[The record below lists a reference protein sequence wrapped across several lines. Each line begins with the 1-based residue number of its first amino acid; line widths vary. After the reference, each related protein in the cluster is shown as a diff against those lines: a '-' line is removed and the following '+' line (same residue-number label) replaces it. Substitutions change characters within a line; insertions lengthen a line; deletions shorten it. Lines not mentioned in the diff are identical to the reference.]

1 MVAPAVGQPQSQ
13 IPNYLTQSIIMTVVS
28 VLCCS
33 LFSLPFSIIALINSN
48 QVNSKAAMNDIAGAM
63 AASKNAKL
71 FNWIAFG
78 IVMANLLLSIVYI
91 ILIAVGAATNVFNR

>member
-1 MVAPAVGQPQSQ
+1 
-13 IPNYLTQSIIMTVVS
+13 MTVVS

-33 LFSLPFSIIALINSN
+33 LLSLPFSIIALINSN
-48 QVNSKAAMNDIAGAM
+48 QVNSKIAINDITGAI

-78 IVMANLLLSIVYI
+78 IVMVGVLFSIVYF
-91 ILIAVGAATNVFNR
+91 ILIIAGAATNVFQR